1 MSNLKTFLIW
11 LAICMATAAG
21 TVLAVQTLD
30 KPLGIQ
36 QKIAPAAK

>member
-1 MSNLKTFLIW
+1 MNNAKTLLIW
-11 LAICMATAAG
+11 LAICLATAAG

-30 KPLGIQ
+30 KPLGLQ